1 MEGRRS
7 GYDNPVTNSYRD
19 FNSNLIQDLR
29 ANQGRASS
37 GPFKGAD
44 VLILTTTGAKTG
56 KPRENPLAF
65 SSENGDYVVV
75 ASKGGAPTNPAWY
88 HNLVANPVVTVEALG
103 ETFKARARVIDGK
116 QDYERLYREHARK
129 MPGFNE
135 YRKRT
140 SRRIPVIVLE
150 RVDSEHPA

>member
-1 MEGRRS
+1 MS
-7 GYDNPVTNSYRD
+7 NSFND
-19 FNSNLIQDLR
+19 FNQELISDLR
-29 ANQGRASS
+29 ANGGRASS
-37 GPFKGAD
+37 GPFKGGD

-56 KPRENPLAF
+56 APREIPLAF
-65 SSENGDYVVV
+65 SKDNGNYVVV

-88 HNLVANPVVTVEALG
+88 HNLRANPIVKVEALG
-103 ETFKARARVIDGK
+103 ETFEARARVIEGE

-135 YRKRT
+135 YRQRT

-150 RVDSEHPA
+150 RADSEDAA

>member
-1 MEGRRS
+1 MS
-7 GYDNPVTNSYRD
+7 NSFND
-19 FNSNLIQDLR
+19 FNQALISDLR
-29 ANQGRASS
+29 ANGGRASG
-37 GPFKGAD
+37 GPFKGGD

-56 KPRENPLAF
+56 APRENPLAF
-65 SSENGDYVVV
+65 SKDDGNYVVV

-88 HNLVANPVVTVEALG
+88 HNLRANPIVKVEALG
-103 ETFKARARVIDGK
+103 ETFEARARVIDGE

-135 YRKRT
+135 YRQRT

-150 RVDSEHPA
+150 RADSEDAA

>member
-1 MEGRRS
+1 VS
-7 GYDNPVTNSYRD
+7 NSFRD
-19 FNSNLIQDLR
+19 FNQALINDLR

-37 GPFKGAD
+37 GPFKGGD

-56 KPRENPLAF
+56 APRENPLAF
-65 SSENGDYVVV
+65 SKDDGNYVVV

-88 HNLVANPVVTVEALG
+88 HNLRANPVVKVEALG
-103 ETFKARARVIDGK
+103 ETFKARARVIDGE

-135 YRKRT
+135 YRQRT

-150 RVDSEHPA
+150 RADSEHAA

>member
-1 MEGRRS
+1 MS
-7 GYDNPVTNSYRD
+7 NSFRD
-19 FNSNLIQDLR
+19 FNQALINDLR

-37 GPFKGAD
+37 GPFKGGD

-56 KPRENPLAF
+56 EARENPLAF
-65 SSENGDYVVV
+65 SRDNGNYVVV

-88 HNLVANPVVTVEALG
+88 HNLRANPIVKVEALG
-103 ETFKARARVIDGK
+103 ETFGARARVIDGE

-135 YRKRT
+135 YRQRT

-150 RVDSEHPA
+150 RADSEDAA

>member
-1 MEGRRS
+1 MSHLWQRFLLASALLFGLVLGVAATVF
-7 GYDNPVTNSYRD
+7 GY
-19 FNSNLIQDLR
+19 SNTSHV
-29 ANQGRASS
+29 A
-37 GPFKGAD
+37 
-44 VLILTTTGAKTG
+44 
-56 KPRENPLAF
+56 
-65 SSENGDYVVV
+65 V

>member
-1 MEGRRS
+1 MSNRF
-7 GYDNPVTNSYRD
+7 RD
-19 FNSNLIQDLR
+19 FNQDLIDDLR

-37 GPFKGAD
+37 GPFRGGD

-56 KPRENPLAF
+56 EPRENPLAF
-65 SSENGDYVVV
+65 SKDDGDYVVV

-88 HNLVANPVVTVEALG
+88 HNLRANPVVKVEALG
-103 ETFKARARVIDGK
+103 ETFRARARVIDAEE
-116 QDYERLYREHARK
+116 DYERLYRQHARK

-135 YRKRT
+135 YRQRT

-150 RVDSEHPA
+150 RADSERAA

>member
-1 MEGRRS
+1 VS
-7 GYDNPVTNSYRD
+7 NSFRD
-19 FNSNLIQDLR
+19 FNQALISDLR
-29 ANQGRASS
+29 ANKGRASG
-37 GPFKGAD
+37 GPFKGGD

-56 KPRENPLAF
+56 EVRENPLAF
-65 SSENGDYVVV
+65 SRDNGNYVVV

-88 HNLVANPVVTVEALG
+88 HNLRANPVVKVEALG
-103 ETFKARARVIDGK
+103 ETFKARARVIDGE

-135 YRKRT
+135 YRQRT

-150 RVDSEHPA
+150 RADSEHAA

>member
-1 MEGRRS
+1 MS
-7 GYDNPVTNSYRD
+7 NSFND
-19 FNSNLIQDLR
+19 FNTALISDLR
-29 ANQGRASS
+29 ANGGRASS
-37 GPFKGAD
+37 GPFKGGD

-56 KPRENPLAF
+56 APRENPLAF
-65 SSENGDYVVV
+65 SKDDGNYVVV
-75 ASKGGAPTNPAWY
+75 ASKGGAPSHPAWY
-88 HNLVANPVVTVEALG
+88 HNLRANPIVKVVALG

-135 YRKRT
+135 YRQRT

-150 RVDSEHPA
+150 RADSEDAA

>member
-1 MEGRRS
+1 MS
-7 GYDNPVTNSYRD
+7 NSFND
-19 FNSNLIQDLR
+19 FNQALINDLR
-29 ANQGRASS
+29 ANGGRASS
-37 GPFKGAD
+37 GPFKGGD

-56 KPRENPLAF
+56 APREIPLAF
-65 SSENGDYVVV
+65 SKDDGNYVVV

-88 HNLVANPVVTVEALG
+88 HNLRANPIVKVEALG
-103 ETFKARARVIDGK
+103 ETFGARARVIDGE

-135 YRKRT
+135 YRQRT

-150 RVDSEHPA
+150 RADSEDAA

>member
-1 MEGRRS
+1 MS
-7 GYDNPVTNSYRD
+7 NSFND
-19 FNSNLIQDLR
+19 FNQALISDLR
-29 ANQGRASS
+29 ANGGRASG
-37 GPFKGAD
+37 GPFKGGD

-56 KPRENPLAF
+56 APREIPLAF
-65 SSENGDYVVV
+65 SKDDGNYVVV

-88 HNLVANPVVTVEALG
+88 HNLRANPIVKVEALG
-103 ETFKARARVIDGK
+103 ETFEARARVIDGE

-135 YRKRT
+135 YRQRT

-150 RVDSEHPA
+150 RADSEDAA

>member
-1 MEGRRS
+1 MS
-7 GYDNPVTNSYRD
+7 NSFND
-19 FNSNLIQDLR
+19 FNQALISDLR
-29 ANQGRASS
+29 ANGGRASG
-37 GPFKGAD
+37 GPFKGGD

-56 KPRENPLAF
+56 TPRENPLAF
-65 SSENGDYVVV
+65 SKDDGNYVVV

-88 HNLVANPVVTVEALG
+88 HNLRANPIVKVEALG
-103 ETFKARARVIDGK
+103 ETFEARARVIDAE

-135 YRKRT
+135 YRQRT

-150 RVDSEHPA
+150 RADSEDAA

>member
-1 MEGRRS
+1 MS
-7 GYDNPVTNSYRD
+7 NSFRD
-19 FNSNLIQDLR
+19 FNQALINDLR

-37 GPFKGAD
+37 GPFKGGD

-56 KPRENPLAF
+56 APRENPLAF
-65 SSENGDYVVV
+65 SKDDGNYVVV

-88 HNLVANPVVTVEALG
+88 HNLRANPVVKVEALG
-103 ETFKARARVIDGK
+103 ETFKARARVIDGE

-135 YRKRT
+135 YRQRT

-150 RVDSEHPA
+150 RADSEHAA

>member
-1 MEGRRS
+1 MS
-7 GYDNPVTNSYRD
+7 NSFND
-19 FNSNLIQDLR
+19 FNRNLINDLR
-29 ANQGRASS
+29 TNEGRASS

-56 KPRENPLAF
+56 ALRENPLAF
-65 SSENGDYVVV
+65 SRDNGHYVVI
-75 ASKGGAPTNPAWY
+75 ASKGGGPTNPAWY

-103 ETFKARARVIDGK
+103 ETFKARARVIDGED
-116 QDYERLYREHARK
+116 DYERLYREHARK

-135 YRKRT
+135 YRQRT

-150 RVDSEHPA
+150 PLESDERS

>member
-1 MEGRRS
+1 MS
-7 GYDNPVTNSYRD
+7 NSFND
-19 FNSNLIQDLR
+19 FNQALISDLR
-29 ANQGRASS
+29 ANGGRASG
-37 GPFKGAD
+37 GPFKGGD

-56 KPRENPLAF
+56 APREIPLAF
-65 SSENGDYVVV
+65 SKDNGNYVVV

-88 HNLVANPVVTVEALG
+88 HNLRANPIVKVEALG
-103 ETFKARARVIDGK
+103 ETFEARARVIDGD

-135 YRKRT
+135 YRQRT

-150 RVDSEHPA
+150 RADSEDAA